1 MADRSRE
8 DRMTRLTSRDKAVKM
23 TMKTFGLKN
32 RPIAKLGTMAEY
44 FRNTRGLGRAMQV
57 QDEVGDSA
65 YRDFMKATKSSIA
78 VFFVAALTRDEK
90 TTYPDMKC
98 KSKFA
103 PSNSIERLRRDLSK
117 LWNYMT
123 KLLFD
128 FIRRFSDSA
137 KTTGLLSTR
146 ISPRTQALKNHDSM
160 KQRPR
165 RRRLQGNDK
174 HLPDAGDRVT
184 HEY

>member
-78 VFFVAALTRDEK
+78 VFF
-90 TTYPDMKC
+90 
-98 KSKFA
+98 
-103 PSNSIERLRRDLSK
+103 
-117 LWNYMT
+117 LW
-123 KLLFD
+123 
-128 FIRRFSDSA
+128 
-137 KTTGLLSTR
+137 
-146 ISPRTQALKNHDSM
+146 
-160 KQRPR
+160 
-165 RRRLQGNDK
+165 
-174 HLPDAGDRVT
+174 LP
-184 HEY
+184 

>member
-32 RPIAKLGTMAEY
+32 RPIAKLGTMA
-44 FRNTRGLGRAMQV
+44 
-57 QDEVGDSA
+57 D
-65 YRDFMKATKSSIA
+65 
-78 VFFVAALTRDEK
+78 
-90 TTYPDMKC
+90 
-98 KSKFA
+98 
-103 PSNSIERLRRDLSK
+103 
-117 LWNYMT
+117 
-123 KLLFD
+123 
-128 FIRRFSDSA
+128 
-137 KTTGLLSTR
+137 
-146 ISPRTQALKNHDSM
+146 TQALKNHDSM